1 MISALDAS
9 RRLNRCP
16 AAADSA
22 LAGPAAARCPGW
34 GDDKPP
40 ASTAEGLFCDDNQPS
55 AEALLTIKNLS
66 VAFDTYGPPN
76 RVVENFNLE
85 LMKGE
90 ILGLVGESGCGKS
103 VLART
108 VLRLLPSPPA
118 RMKGEILF
126 KGENLL
132 TVGKKRLRSVR
143 GGEISMIF
151 QEPMTSL
158 NPVFT
163 VGQQISEVLRL
174 HTGVGRKEA
183 RRVGCELLAA
193 VKMPDPETT
202 FGKYPHELS
211 GGQRQ
216 RVMIAMELSC
226 NPALLIADEPT
237 TALDVT
243 VQGQALALLN
253 DLTRARG
260 VSTLFITH
268 DLGVVAQ
275 LCDRVAVMYA
285 GCLVELAP
293 VEDLFSR
300 PAHPYTRGLL
310 AAIPTI
316 ADPRE
321 RLPSIPGQVPDLTSP
336 PSGCRFHPRC
346 SRGLDICRRE
356 TPNLI
361 NQGEVT
367 IKPLPGGR
375 CFGNHRDYGGALPR
389 LGQGSGH
396 CAACHNPWPEG
407 EGA

>member
-1 MISALDAS
+1 MIFSAL
-9 RRLNRCP
+9 N
-16 AAADSA
+16 
-22 LAGPAAARCPGW
+22 
-34 GDDKPP
+34 DKPLTS
-40 ASTAEGLFCDDNQPS
+40 AAEKLGRNDDRPP
-55 AEALLTIKNLS
+55 AEALLAIRNLS
-66 VAFDTYGPPN
+66 ITFDTYGPPS
-76 RVVENFNLE
+76 RVVEDLNLE
-85 LMKGE
+85 VMKGE

-108 VLRLLPSPPA
+108 ILRLLPSPPA
-118 RMKGEILF
+118 RMKGEVIF

-132 TVGKKRLRSVR
+132 TVNKRRLRSVR

-163 VGQQISEVLRL
+163 VGRQMSEVLRL
-174 HTGVGRKEA
+174 HTGADRREA
-183 RRVGCELLAA
+183 RRVACELLAA
-193 VKMPDPETT
+193 VKMPDPETA
-202 FGKYPHELS
+202 FDKYPHELS

-226 NPALLIADEPT
+226 GPALLIADEPT

-243 VQGQALALLN
+243 VQGQVLALLN
-253 DLTRARG
+253 ELTRARG

-293 VEDLFSR
+293 VKDLFSR
-300 PAHPYTRGLL
+300 PGHPYTRGLL

-321 RLPSIPGQVPDLTSP
+321 SLPSIPGQVPDLTSP
-336 PSGCRFHPRC
+336 PPGCRFHPRC
-346 SRGLDICRRE
+346 SRCLDICRQE
-356 TPNLI
+356 NPSLI
-361 NQGEVT
+361 S
-367 IKPLPGGR
+367 
-375 CFGNHRDYGGALPR
+375 
-389 LGQGSGH
+389 QGSEHGV
-396 CAACHNPWPEG
+396 ACHNPWL
-407 EGA
+407 EGAAA